1 MNMKALLA
9 SAALAVGLLA
19 SASAQAATNLVSDG
33 DFSSPSGG
41 GTFVTYAGGS
51 TTGPWTVTGDSVDLI
66 GNYWEAPTAG
76 GGSLDLD
83 GNDPG
88 GVTQTLSIG
97 PGHYDLSF
105 FLSGNPDGAPSE
117 KVLDVTV
124 GGIAHVFDYTLGPG
138 NSHSFMDYVSESFD
152 FMATGPTTLSF
163 TSGDSGTPFGA
174 VIGGV
179 SVAAVPEPA
188 SWAMLVDGRWHDR
201 RRPESSAAQERDS
214 PRRSL
219 SCLSTYR
226 FGNAA
231 SRIPSS
237 IA

>member
-51 TTGPWTVTGDSVDLI
+51 TMGPWTVTGDSVDLI

-124 GGIAHVFDYTLGPG
+124 GGIAHQRGQRHSLWGRHRRRERGRGARTRKLG
-138 NSHSFMDYVSESFD
+138 D
-152 FMATGPTTLSF
+152 AL
-163 TSGDSGTPFGA
+163 
-174 VIGGV
+174 
-179 SVAAVPEPA
+179 
-188 SWAMLVDGRWHDR
+188 DGHWHDR